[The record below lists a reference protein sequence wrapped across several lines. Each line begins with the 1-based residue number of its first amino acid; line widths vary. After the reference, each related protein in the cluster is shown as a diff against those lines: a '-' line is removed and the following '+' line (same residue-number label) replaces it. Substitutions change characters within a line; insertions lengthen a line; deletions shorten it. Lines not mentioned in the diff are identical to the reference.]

1 MHKNIV
7 IYNTG
12 YMTIKDSKYV
22 KVNISNPLYLIINK
36 VNGYF
41 EEINRDTFLTL
52 VLTNE
57 SKEIINKNGEL
68 WSKIRNLIRLI
79 TKISADY
86 N

>member
-1 MHKNIV
+1 
-7 IYNTG
+7 
-12 YMTIKDSKYV
+12 MTIKESKYV
-22 KVNISNPLYLIINK
+22 KVNILNPLYLIINK

-79 TKISADY
+79 TKISVDY

>member
-1 MHKNIV
+1 
-7 IYNTG
+7 
-12 YMTIKDSKYV
+12 MTIKDSKYV
-22 KVNISNPLYLIINK
+22 KVNILNPLYLIINK

-68 WSKIRNLIRLI
+68 WGKIRNLIRLI
-79 TKISADY
+79 TKNSADY

>member
-1 MHKNIV
+1 
-7 IYNTG
+7 
-12 YMTIKDSKYV
+12 MTIKESKYV
-22 KVNISNPLYLIINK
+22 KVNILNPLYLIINK

>member
-1 MHKNIV
+1 
-7 IYNTG
+7 
-12 YMTIKDSKYV
+12 MTIKDSKYV
-22 KVNISNPLYLIINK
+22 KVNILNPLYLIINK

-57 SKEIINKNGEL
+57 SKETINKNGEL

>member
-1 MHKNIV
+1 
-7 IYNTG
+7 
-12 YMTIKDSKYV
+12 MTIKDSKYV
-22 KVNISNPLYLIINK
+22 KVNILNPLYLIINK
-36 VNGYF
+36 VSGYF

-79 TKISADY
+79 TKNSADY